1 MIKEPTIDKLNG
13 LAIVDVVSEYVQL
26 KKAGVNYKGLCPF
39 HDDKNPSFMVSP
51 AKNICHCFVCG
62 KGGNPI
68 HFIMEQEKVDFPEA
82 CRILGKKYSIQV
94 EDEKRERTPAEIEE
108 QNKKESMA
116 VIFSHVQRFYVER
129 LHDKTPEALAM
140 MDYARHRWGKETV
153 EEMGLGYAPK
163 GTQQLIDFIKK
174 TGLSMELCKE
184 AGLIAVDEESGREY
198 AFFRDRLMIP
208 VRDRWG
214 SVINYTARTLSDD
227 KDVAKYLNGRDSLL
241 FHKSEVLFGLNTAM
255 NIGAREELFY
265 IVEGGP
271 DVIKMQE
278 IGALNTVAPLG
289 TALTKE
295 HLQLLKRFHPKL
307 CFIPDADG
315 PGIAAVMKNGRTAME
330 EGFRV
335 TVKEIPPLEI
345 TDEDGIVH
353 TYKQDA
359 DSYFKEVKD
368 VRELDEQDFVL
379 WLADKLFEDIEG
391 KASTET
397 DISDAVKEICDVL
410 ILEKD
415 EYTQKALLDALVRQH
430 NGHKGLWKSAV
441 NEAKQRRAEEKAKA
455 TQKKSGIDLMKYG
468 FYEQHN
474 CYWSRDDEGSEKQW
488 SNFKMKPLY
497 HVLGVDDSRRLYEI
511 TNIDGVTRIL
521 ELTAEELVSI
531 SKFMVKVESI
541 GNFIWKA
548 TMQEL
553 TKLKSYLFDQTETA
567 IRVRQYGWQ
576 HSGFWAFGNGCIFD
590 NEWFPADKMGIV
602 HLHDA
607 DKSQDNYYL
616 QGASEVYA
624 ADTSYF
630 SFERQFI
637 FPTSHSSISFPDI
650 ARLMAQV
657 FGDNAK
663 IAICYLLA
671 SLHRDIITSYT
682 VNFPILNLFG
692 PKGSGKTEL
701 GITLMRFLTIGDKP
715 LNLRNTTAPSLS
727 QMLSMA
733 ANSLVLLDEYKNS
746 LDMRIVE
753 IIKGAYD
760 GVGRSR
766 MDMDRG
772 KQMERTP
779 VDCGVMV
786 CGQEMPTLDIAMF
799 TRMIYLPTA
808 ITVHDREAKD
818 KFNHL
823 SDIRKV
829 GLQHLT
835 MQVLA
840 HRANFESAFYETYND
855 VTNEVYDLIDSDNV
869 EDRLWRNWAVLLT
882 TYKVLSVPLGL
893 PFEYDEIKRLCI
905 EGIKRQNGEVTSNN
919 ELGNLWNALS
929 TLYDQGKV
937 FPDSDF
943 KVKYVMHVRTD
954 KGKREFKEKHPIL
967 MLRLAN
973 FVSQYKQLAQRE
985 GEKKIIMDR
994 DSIRYYLTTG
1004 SAYLGVKPSERYVS
1018 MKDGVPEMVQEHAKD
1033 AMGKLQYDNLNN
1045 PIMKAVTAYKFDR
1058 FLCFDYEMLKNRYGL
1073 RLERFSALEADR
1085 MEEDED
1091 DEKPPTYTEGEIF

>member
-1 MIKEPTIDKLNG
+1 MIKDHIIDKLNS
-13 LAIVDVVSEYVQL
+13 LAIVDVVSEYVTL
-26 KKAGVNYKGLCPF
+26 KKSGVNYKGLCPF
-39 HDDKNPSFMVSP
+39 HDDKNPSFVVSP

-62 KGGNPI
+62 KGGTPI
-68 HFIMEQEKVDFPEA
+68 HFIMEHEKVDFLGA
-82 CRILGKKYSIQV
+82 CRILGKRYNIDI
-94 EDEKRERTPAEIEE
+94 EEEKRERTPQEVE
-108 QNKKESMA
+108 QQKKKESMA
-116 VIFSHVQRFYVER
+116 VIFTHIQKYYVGKLHER
-129 LHDKTPEALAM
+129 TPEALAM
-140 MDYARHRWGKETV
+140 MDYARHRWSKETI
-153 EEMGLGYAPK
+153 EELGLGYAPK
-163 GTQQLIDFIKK
+163 SSQQFMDFIRK

-184 AGLIAVDEESGREY
+184 AGLIAEDSESGREY

-214 SVINYTARTLSDD
+214 NVINYTARTLSDD
-227 KDVAKYLNGRDSLL
+227 KDKAKYLNGSDSLI

-271 DVIKMQE
+271 DVIKMQQ

-307 CFIPDADG
+307 CFIPDADA

-330 EGFRV
+330 QGFRV
-335 TVKEIPPLEI
+335 TVKEIPQ
-345 TDEDGIVH
+345 TEDGR
-353 TYKQDA
+353 KQDA
-359 DSYFKEVKD
+359 DSYFQNVHQVKELQ
-368 VRELDEQDFVL
+368 EEDFVL
-379 WLADKLFEDIEG
+379 WLSNKLFDDIER
-391 KASTET
+391 KSSTQT

-410 ILEKD
+410 ILEQD
-415 EYTQKALLDALVRQH
+415 EYTQKGLLDALIKEH
-430 NGHKGLWKSAV
+430 NGHKGLWKNAV
-441 NEAKQRRAEEKAKA
+441 NEAKARRAENKAKA

-474 CYWSRDDEGSEKQW
+474 CYWSRDDEGNEKQW

-511 TNIDGVTRIL
+511 TNIDDVTRIL

-548 TMQEL
+548 SMQEL

-567 IRVRQYGWQ
+567 IRIRQYGWQ
-576 HSGFWAFGNGCIFD
+576 HSGFWAFGNGCIFE
-590 NEWFPADKMGIV
+590 NEWYPADSMGIV
-602 HLHDA
+602 HLPEA
-607 DKSQDNYYL
+607 EKKLDNYYL
-616 QGASEVYA
+616 QGASEIYA
-624 ADTSYF
+624 DDTSYF

-637 FPTSHSSISFPDI
+637 FPATHSSISFPDLS
-650 ARLMAQV
+650 RLMAEV

-701 GITLMRFLTIGDKP
+701 GITLMRFLTVGDKP
-715 LNLRNTTAPSLS
+715 LNLRNTTGPSLS
-727 QMLSMA
+727 QMLSA
-733 ANSLVLLDEYKNS
+733 AADSLVLLDEYKNS

-760 GVGRSR
+760 GVGRAR

-772 KQMERTP
+772 KQIERTP
-779 VDCGVMV
+779 VDCGVIV

-799 TRMIYLPTA
+799 TRMIYLPTS

-823 SDIRKV
+823 SDIRKL
-829 GLQHLT
+829 GFQNLT
-835 MQVLA
+835 MQILS
-840 HRANFESAFYETYND
+840 HRASFERSFYEAY
-855 VTNEVYDLIDSDNV
+855 NEVSNEVCDLIDGDNV
-869 EDRLWRNWAVLLT
+869 EDRLWRNWAIMLT
-882 TYKVLSVPLGL
+882 SYKVLRVPLGL
-893 PFEYDEIKRLCI
+893 PFEYDEIKRLCV

-937 FPDSDF
+937 FADSDF
-943 KVKYVMHVRTD
+943 KVKHMMRINTD
-954 KGKREFKEKHPIL
+954 KGKREYKEKHPIL

-994 DSIRYYLTTG
+994 DSIRYYLTTC
-1004 SAYLGVKPSERYVS
+1004 SAYLGVKPSERYMAV
-1018 MKDGVPEMVQEHAKD
+1018 KDGVPENVEEQAKD
-1033 AMGKLQYDNLNN
+1033 AAGKPMFDKLNN
-1045 PIMKAVTAYKFDR
+1045 PIMKLAPAYKFDR
-1058 FLCFDYEMLKNRYGL
+1058 FLCFDYEILKTRYGMS
-1073 RLERFSALEADR
+1073 LERFSSVEADR
-1085 MEEDED
+1085 MKQDDE
-1091 DEKPPTYTEGEIF
+1091 DEKPAVYKESEIF

>member
-1 MIKEPTIDKLNG
+1 MIKEQTIDKLNG
-13 LAIVDVVSEYVQL
+13 LAIVDVVSEYVDL

-68 HFIMEQEKVDFPEA
+68 HFIMEHEKVDFPEA
-82 CRILGKKYSIQV
+82 CRILGKNYNIEV
-94 EDEKRERTPAEIEE
+94 EDEKRELTPAEREE
-108 QNKKESMA
+108 QSKKESMA
-116 VIFSHVQRFYVER
+116 VIYANVQKFFVEC
-129 LHDKTPEALAM
+129 LHSGTPDAKAM
-140 MDYARHRWGKETV
+140 MDYARHRWSKEEI
-153 EEMGLGYAPK
+153 EERGLGYAPK
-163 GTQQLIDFIKK
+163 GSQQFFDLVRK
-174 TGLSMELCKE
+174 TGLSWELCKE
-184 AGLIAVDEESGREY
+184 AGLIAVDEDSGREY
-198 AFFRDRLMIP
+198 AFFRDRLTIP

-214 SVINYTARTLSDD
+214 NVINYTARTLSED
-227 KDVAKYLNGRDSLL
+227 KDKQKYINGRDSLL
-241 FHKSEVLFGLNTAM
+241 FHKSEVLFGLDTAM
-255 NIGAREELFY
+255 KTGAREELFY

-271 DVIKMQE
+271 DVIKMQQ

-307 CFIPDADG
+307 CFIPDADA

-330 EGFRV
+330 QGFRV
-335 TVKEIPPLEI
+335 TVKEIPQ
-345 TDEDGIVH
+345 TEDGK
-353 TYKQDA
+353 KQDA
-359 DSYFKEVKD
+359 DSYFQNVHQ
-368 VRELDEQDFVL
+368 VRELAEKDFVL
-379 WLADKLFEDIEG
+379 WLADKLFGDIE
-391 KASTET
+391 KKSSTET
-397 DISDAVKEICDVL
+397 DISDAVKQICDVL
-410 ILEKD
+410 ILEQD
-415 EYTQKALLDALVRQH
+415 DFTQNALRDALIREH
-430 NGHKGLWKSAV
+430 NGHKGLWKNAV
-441 NEAKQRRAEEKAKA
+441 NEAKHRRTEEKARA
-455 TQKKSGIDLMKYG
+455 TVKKSGIDLMKYG

-497 HVLGVDDSRRLYEI
+497 HVMGVDDSRRLYEI
-511 TNIDGVTRIL
+511 TNIDGTTRIL

-531 SKFMVKVESI
+531 AKFMIKVESI

-553 TKLKSYLFDQTETA
+553 NKLKSYLFDQTETA
-567 IRVRQYGWQ
+567 IRIRQYGWQ
-576 HSGFWAFGNGCIFD
+576 RSGFWAFGNGCIYD
-590 NEWFPADKMGIV
+590 NEWYPADSMGIV
-602 HLHDA
+602 HLHEA
-607 DKSQDNYYL
+607 EKKLDNYYL
-616 QGASEVYA
+616 QGASEIYA

-637 FPTSHSSISFPDI
+637 FPATHSSISFPDV
-650 ARLMAQV
+650 ARLMAEV

-715 LNLRNTTAPSLS
+715 LNLRNTTGPSLS

-760 GVGRSR
+760 GVGRAR

-772 KQMERTP
+772 KQIERTP

-823 SDIRKV
+823 SDIRKL

-835 MQVLA
+835 MQILA
-840 HRANFESAFYETYND
+840 HRANFESAFYDTYNE
-855 VTNEVYDLIDSDNV
+855 VTNEVCDLIDGDSV
-869 EDRLWRNWAVLLT
+869 EDRLWRNWAIMLT
-882 TYKVLSVPLGL
+882 TYKVLRVPLGL
-893 PFEYDEIKRLCI
+893 PFPYEEIRKLCV

-937 FPDSDF
+937 FADSDF
-943 KVKYVMHVRTD
+943 KVKYMQRINTD
-954 KGKREFKEKHPIL
+954 KGKREYKEKHPIL

-1004 SAYLGVKPSERYVS
+1004 SAYLGAKPSERYVAV
-1018 MKDGVPEMVQEHAKD
+1018 KDGVPETIQEHAKD
-1033 AMGKLQYDNLNN
+1033 SAGRPMYDNLNN
-1045 PIMKAVTAYKFDR
+1045 PVMKAVPAYKFDR
-1058 FLCFDYEMLKNRYGL
+1058 FLCFDYEMLKSRYGL
-1073 RLERFSALEADR
+1073 RLERFSALDAER
-1085 MEEDED
+1085 MEREE
-1091 DEKPPTYTEGEIF
+1091 EEEENAPEYREGEIF

>member
-1 MIKEPTIDKLNG
+1 MIKDHIIDKLNS
-13 LAIVDVVSEYVQL
+13 LAIVDVVSEYVTL
-26 KKAGVNYKGLCPF
+26 KKSGVNYKGLCPF
-39 HDDKNPSFMVSP
+39 HDDKNPSFVVSP

-62 KGGNPI
+62 KGGTPI
-68 HFIMEQEKVDFPEA
+68 HFIMEHEKVDFLGA
-82 CRILGKKYSIQV
+82 CRILGKRYNIDI
-94 EDEKRERTPAEIEE
+94 EEEKRERTPQEVE
-108 QNKKESMA
+108 QQKKKESMA
-116 VIFSHVQRFYVER
+116 VIFTHIQKYYVGKLHER
-129 LHDKTPEALAM
+129 TPEALAM
-140 MDYARHRWGKETV
+140 MDYARHRWSKETI
-153 EEMGLGYAPK
+153 EELGLGYAPK
-163 GTQQLIDFIKK
+163 SSQQFMDFIRK

-184 AGLIAVDEESGREY
+184 AGLIAEDSESGREY

-214 SVINYTARTLSDD
+214 NVINYTARTLSDD
-227 KDVAKYLNGRDSLL
+227 KDKAKYLNGSDSLI

-271 DVIKMQE
+271 DVIKMQQ

-307 CFIPDADG
+307 CFIPDADA

-330 EGFRV
+330 QGFRV
-335 TVKEIPPLEI
+335 TVKEIPQ
-345 TDEDGIVH
+345 TEDGR
-353 TYKQDA
+353 KQDA
-359 DSYFKEVKD
+359 DSYFQNVHQVKELQ
-368 VRELDEQDFVL
+368 EEDFVL
-379 WLADKLFEDIEG
+379 WLSNKLFDDIER
-391 KASTET
+391 KSSTQT

-410 ILEKD
+410 ILEQD
-415 EYTQKALLDALVRQH
+415 EYTQKGLLDALIKEH
-430 NGHKGLWKSAV
+430 NGHKGLWKNAV
-441 NEAKQRRAEEKAKA
+441 NEAKARRAENKAKA

-474 CYWSRDDEGSEKQW
+474 CYWSRDDEGNEKQW

-511 TNIDGVTRIL
+511 TNIDDVTRIL

-548 TMQEL
+548 SMQEL

-567 IRVRQYGWQ
+567 IRIRQYGWQ
-576 HSGFWAFGNGCIFD
+576 HSGFWAFGNGCIFE
-590 NEWFPADKMGIV
+590 NEWYPADSMGIV
-602 HLHDA
+602 HLHEA
-607 DKSQDNYYL
+607 EKKLDNYYL
-616 QGASEVYA
+616 QGASEIYA
-624 ADTSYF
+624 DDTSYF

-637 FPTSHSSISFPDI
+637 FPATHSSISFPDLS
-650 ARLMAQV
+650 RLMAEV

-701 GITLMRFLTIGDKP
+701 GITLMRFLTVGDKP
-715 LNLRNTTAPSLS
+715 LNLRNTTGPSLS
-727 QMLSMA
+727 QMLSA
-733 ANSLVLLDEYKNS
+733 AADSLVLLDEYKNS

-760 GVGRSR
+760 GVGRAR

-772 KQMERTP
+772 KQIERTP
-779 VDCGVMV
+779 VDCGVIV

-799 TRMIYLPTA
+799 TRMIYLPTS

-823 SDIRKV
+823 SDIRKL
-829 GLQHLT
+829 GFQNLT
-835 MQVLA
+835 MQILS
-840 HRANFESAFYETYND
+840 HRASFERSFYEAY
-855 VTNEVYDLIDSDNV
+855 NEVSTEVCDLIDGDNV
-869 EDRLWRNWAVLLT
+869 EDRLWRNWAIMLT
-882 TYKVLSVPLGL
+882 SYKVLRVPLGL
-893 PFEYDEIKRLCI
+893 PFEYDEIKRLCV

-937 FPDSDF
+937 FADSDF
-943 KVKYVMHVRTD
+943 KVKHMMRINTD
-954 KGKREFKEKHPIL
+954 KGKREYKEKHPIL

-994 DSIRYYLTTG
+994 DSIRYYLTTC
-1004 SAYLGVKPSERYVS
+1004 SAYLGVKPSERYMAV
-1018 MKDGVPEMVQEHAKD
+1018 KDGVPENVEEQAKD
-1033 AMGKLQYDNLNN
+1033 AAGKPMFDKLNN
-1045 PIMKAVTAYKFDR
+1045 PIMKLAPAYKFDR
-1058 FLCFDYEMLKNRYGL
+1058 FLCFDYEILKTRYGMS
-1073 RLERFSALEADR
+1073 LERFSSVEADR
-1085 MEEDED
+1085 MKQDDE
-1091 DEKPPTYTEGEIF
+1091 DEKPAVYKESEIF

>member
-1 MIKEPTIDKLNG
+1 MIKDHIIDKLNS
-13 LAIVDVVSEYVQL
+13 LAIVDVVSEYVTL
-26 KKAGVNYKGLCPF
+26 KKSGVNYKGLCPF
-39 HDDKNPSFMVSP
+39 HDDKNPSFVVSP

-62 KGGNPI
+62 KGGTPI
-68 HFIMEQEKVDFPEA
+68 HFIMEHEKVDFLGA
-82 CRILGKKYSIQV
+82 CRILGKRYNIDI
-94 EDEKRERTPAEIEE
+94 EEEKRERTPQEVE
-108 QNKKESMA
+108 QQKKKESMA
-116 VIFSHVQRFYVER
+116 VIFTHIQKYYVGKLHER
-129 LHDKTPEALAM
+129 TPEALAM
-140 MDYARHRWGKETV
+140 MDYARHRWSKETI
-153 EEMGLGYAPK
+153 EELGLGYAPK
-163 GTQQLIDFIKK
+163 SSQQFMDFIRK

-184 AGLIAVDEESGREY
+184 AGLIAEDSESGREY

-214 SVINYTARTLSDD
+214 NVINYTARTLSDD
-227 KDVAKYLNGRDSLL
+227 KDKAKYLNGSDSLI

-271 DVIKMQE
+271 DVIKMQQ

-307 CFIPDADG
+307 CFIPDADA

-330 EGFRV
+330 QGFRV
-335 TVKEIPPLEI
+335 TVKEIPQ
-345 TDEDGIVH
+345 TEDGR
-353 TYKQDA
+353 KQDA
-359 DSYFKEVKD
+359 DSYFQNVHQVKELQ
-368 VRELDEQDFVL
+368 EEDFVL
-379 WLADKLFEDIEG
+379 WLSNKLFDDIER
-391 KASTET
+391 KSSTQT

-410 ILEKD
+410 ILEQD
-415 EYTQKALLDALVRQH
+415 EYTQKGLLDALIKEH
-430 NGHKGLWKSAV
+430 NGHKGLWKNAV
-441 NEAKQRRAEEKAKA
+441 NEAKARRAENKAKA

-474 CYWSRDDEGSEKQW
+474 CYWSRDDEGNEKQW

-511 TNIDGVTRIL
+511 TNIDDVTRIL

-548 TMQEL
+548 SMQEL

-567 IRVRQYGWQ
+567 IRIRQYGWQ
-576 HSGFWAFGNGCIFD
+576 HSGFWAFGNGCIFE
-590 NEWFPADKMGIV
+590 NEWYPADSMGIV
-602 HLHDA
+602 HLHEA
-607 DKSQDNYYL
+607 EKKLDNYYL
-616 QGASEVYA
+616 QGASEIYA
-624 ADTSYF
+624 DDTSYF

-637 FPTSHSSISFPDI
+637 FPATHSSISFPDLS
-650 ARLMAQV
+650 RLMAEV

-701 GITLMRFLTIGDKP
+701 GITLMRFLTVGDKP
-715 LNLRNTTAPSLS
+715 LNLRNTTGPSLS
-727 QMLSMA
+727 QMLSA
-733 ANSLVLLDEYKNS
+733 AADSLVLLDEYKNS

-760 GVGRSR
+760 GVGRAR

-772 KQMERTP
+772 KQIERTP
-779 VDCGVMV
+779 VDCGVIV

-799 TRMIYLPTA
+799 TRMIYLPTS

-823 SDIRKV
+823 SDIRKL
-829 GLQHLT
+829 GFQNLT
-835 MQVLA
+835 MQILS
-840 HRANFESAFYETYND
+840 HRASFERSFYEAY
-855 VTNEVYDLIDSDNV
+855 NEVSNEVCDLIDGDNV
-869 EDRLWRNWAVLLT
+869 EDRLWRNWAIMLT
-882 TYKVLSVPLGL
+882 SYKVLRVPLGL
-893 PFEYDEIKRLCI
+893 PFEYDEIKRLCV

-937 FPDSDF
+937 FADSDF
-943 KVKYVMHVRTD
+943 KVKHMMRINTD
-954 KGKREFKEKHPIL
+954 KGKREYKEKHPIL

-994 DSIRYYLTTG
+994 DSIRYYLTTC
-1004 SAYLGVKPSERYVS
+1004 SAYLGVKPSERYMAV
-1018 MKDGVPEMVQEHAKD
+1018 KDGVPENVEEQAKD
-1033 AMGKLQYDNLNN
+1033 AAGKPMFDKLNN
-1045 PIMKAVTAYKFDR
+1045 PIMKLAPAYKFDR
-1058 FLCFDYEMLKNRYGL
+1058 FLCFDYEILKTRYGL
-1073 RLERFSALEADR
+1073 SLERFSSVEADR
-1085 MEEDED
+1085 MEQDDE
-1091 DEKPPTYTEGEIF
+1091 DEKPAVYKESEIF

>member
-1 MIKEPTIDKLNG
+1 MAMIKDHIIDKLNS
-13 LAIVDVVSEYVQL
+13 LAIVDVVSEYVTL
-26 KKAGVNYKGLCPF
+26 KKSGVNYKGLCPF
-39 HDDKNPSFMVSP
+39 HDDKNPSFVVSP

-62 KGGNPI
+62 KGGTPI
-68 HFIMEQEKVDFPEA
+68 HFIMEHEKVDFLGA
-82 CRILGKKYSIQV
+82 CRILGKRYNIDI
-94 EDEKRERTPAEIEE
+94 EEEKRERTPQEVE
-108 QNKKESMA
+108 QQKKKESMA
-116 VIFSHVQRFYVER
+116 VIFTHIQKYYVEK
-129 LHDKTPEALAM
+129 LHERTPEALAM
-140 MDYARHRWGKETV
+140 MDYARHRWSKETI
-153 EEMGLGYAPK
+153 EELGLGYAPK
-163 GTQQLIDFIKK
+163 SSQQFMDFIRK

-184 AGLIAVDEESGREY
+184 AGLIAEDSESGREY

-214 SVINYTARTLSDD
+214 NVINYTARTLSDD
-227 KDVAKYLNGRDSLL
+227 KDKAKYLNGSDSLI

-271 DVIKMQE
+271 DVIKMQQ

-307 CFIPDADG
+307 CFIPDADA

-330 EGFRV
+330 QGFRV
-335 TVKEIPPLEI
+335 TVKEIPQ
-345 TDEDGIVH
+345 TEDGR
-353 TYKQDA
+353 KQDA
-359 DSYFKEVKD
+359 DSYFQNVHQVKELQ
-368 VRELDEQDFVL
+368 EEDFVL
-379 WLADKLFEDIEG
+379 WLSNKLFDDIER
-391 KASTET
+391 KSSTQT

-410 ILEKD
+410 ILEQD
-415 EYTQKALLDALVRQH
+415 EYTQKGLLDALIKEH
-430 NGHKGLWKSAV
+430 NGHKGLWKNAV
-441 NEAKQRRAEEKAKA
+441 NEAKARRAENKAKA

-474 CYWSRDDEGSEKQW
+474 CYWSRDDEGNEKQW

-511 TNIDGVTRIL
+511 TNIDDVTRIL
-521 ELTAEELVSI
+521 ELTAEELVSLA
-531 SKFMVKVESI
+531 KFQVKVESV
-541 GNFIWKA
+541 GNFLWKSG
-548 TMQEL
+548 MPEL
-553 TKLKSYLFDQTETA
+553 IKLKTYLFDMTETA
-567 IRVRQYGWQ
+567 IRIRQYGWQ
-576 HSGFWAFGNGCIFD
+576 HSGFWAFGNGCIFE
-590 NEWFPADKMGIV
+590 NEWYPADSMGIV
-602 HLHDA
+602 HLHEA
-607 DKSQDNYYL
+607 EKKLDNYYL
-616 QGASEVYA
+616 QGASEIYA
-624 ADTSYF
+624 DDTSYF

-637 FPTSHSSISFPDI
+637 FPATHSSISFPDLS
-650 ARLMAQV
+650 RLMAEV

-701 GITLMRFLTIGDKP
+701 GITLMRFLTVGDKP
-715 LNLRNTTAPSLS
+715 LNLRNTTGPSLS

-760 GVGRSR
+760 GVGRAR

-772 KQMERTP
+772 KQIERTP
-779 VDCGVMV
+779 VDCGVIV

-799 TRMIYLPTA
+799 TRMIYLPTS

-823 SDIRKV
+823 SDIRKL
-829 GLQHLT
+829 GFQNLT
-835 MQVLA
+835 MQILS
-840 HRANFESAFYETYND
+840 HRASFERSFYEAY
-855 VTNEVYDLIDSDNV
+855 NEVSNEVCDLIDGDNV
-869 EDRLWRNWAVLLT
+869 EDRLWRNWAIMLT
-882 TYKVLSVPLGL
+882 SYKVLRVPLGL
-893 PFEYDEIKRLCI
+893 PFEYDEIKRLCV

-937 FPDSDF
+937 FADSDF
-943 KVKYVMHVRTD
+943 KVKHMMRINTD
-954 KGKREFKEKHPIL
+954 KGKREYKEKHPIL

-994 DSIRYYLTTG
+994 DSIRYYLTTC
-1004 SAYLGVKPSERYVS
+1004 SAYLGVKPSERYMAV
-1018 MKDGVPEMVQEHAKD
+1018 KDGVPENVEEQAKD
-1033 AMGKLQYDNLNN
+1033 AAGKPMFDKLNN
-1045 PIMKAVTAYKFDR
+1045 PIMKLAPAYKFDR
-1058 FLCFDYEMLKNRYGL
+1058 FLCFDYEILKTRYGL
-1073 RLERFSALEADR
+1073 SLERFSSVEADR
-1085 MEEDED
+1085 MEQDDE
-1091 DEKPPTYTEGEIF
+1091 DEKPAVYKESEIF

>member
-1 MIKEPTIDKLNG
+1 MIKDHIIDKLNS
-13 LAIVDVVSEYVQL
+13 LAIVDVVSEYVTL
-26 KKAGVNYKGLCPF
+26 KKSGVNYKGLCPF
-39 HDDKNPSFMVSP
+39 HDDKNPSFVVSP

-62 KGGNPI
+62 KGGTPI
-68 HFIMEQEKVDFPEA
+68 HFIMEHEKVDFLGA
-82 CRILGKKYSIQV
+82 CRILGKRYNIDI
-94 EDEKRERTPAEIEE
+94 EEEKRERTPQEVE
-108 QNKKESMA
+108 QQKKKESMA
-116 VIFSHVQRFYVER
+116 VIFTHIQKYYVGKLHER
-129 LHDKTPEALAM
+129 TPEALAM
-140 MDYARHRWGKETV
+140 MDYARHRWSKETI
-153 EEMGLGYAPK
+153 EELGLGYAPK
-163 GTQQLIDFIKK
+163 SSQQFMDFIRK

-184 AGLIAVDEESGREY
+184 AGLIAEDSESGREY

-214 SVINYTARTLSDD
+214 NVINYTARTLSDD
-227 KDVAKYLNGRDSLL
+227 KDKAKYLNGSDSLI

-271 DVIKMQE
+271 DVIKMQQ

-307 CFIPDADG
+307 CFIPDADA

-330 EGFRV
+330 QGFRV
-335 TVKEIPPLEI
+335 TVKEIPQ
-345 TDEDGIVH
+345 TEDGR
-353 TYKQDA
+353 KQDA
-359 DSYFKEVKD
+359 DSYFQNVHQVKELQ
-368 VRELDEQDFVL
+368 EEDFVL
-379 WLADKLFEDIEG
+379 WLSNKLFDDIER
-391 KASTET
+391 KSSTQT

-410 ILEKD
+410 ILEQD
-415 EYTQKALLDALVRQH
+415 EYTQKGLLDALIKEH
-430 NGHKGLWKSAV
+430 NGHKGLWKNAV
-441 NEAKQRRAEEKAKA
+441 NEAKARRAENKAKA

-474 CYWSRDDEGSEKQW
+474 CYWSRDDEGNEKQW

-511 TNIDGVTRIL
+511 TNIDDVTRIL

-548 TMQEL
+548 SMQEL

-567 IRVRQYGWQ
+567 IRIRQYGWQ
-576 HSGFWAFGNGCIFD
+576 HSGFWAFGNGCIFE
-590 NEWFPADKMGIV
+590 NEWYPADSMGIV
-602 HLHDA
+602 HLHEA
-607 DKSQDNYYL
+607 EKKLDNYYL
-616 QGASEVYA
+616 QGASEIYA
-624 ADTSYF
+624 DDTSYF

-637 FPTSHSSISFPDI
+637 FPATHSSISFPDLS
-650 ARLMAQV
+650 RLMAEV

-701 GITLMRFLTIGDKP
+701 GITLMRFLTVGDKP
-715 LNLRNTTAPSLS
+715 LNLRNTTGPSLS
-727 QMLSMA
+727 QMLSA
-733 ANSLVLLDEYKNS
+733 AADSLVLLDEYKNS

-760 GVGRSR
+760 GVGRAR

-772 KQMERTP
+772 KQIERTP
-779 VDCGVMV
+779 VDCGVIV

-799 TRMIYLPTA
+799 TRMIYLPTS

-823 SDIRKV
+823 SDIRKL
-829 GLQHLT
+829 GFQNLT
-835 MQVLA
+835 MQILS
-840 HRANFESAFYETYND
+840 HRASFERSFYEAY
-855 VTNEVYDLIDSDNV
+855 NEVSNEVCDLIDGDNV
-869 EDRLWRNWAVLLT
+869 EDRLWRNWAIMLT
-882 TYKVLSVPLGL
+882 SYKVLRVPLGL
-893 PFEYDEIKRLCI
+893 PFEYDEIKRLCV

-937 FPDSDF
+937 FADSDF
-943 KVKYVMHVRTD
+943 KVKHMMRINTD
-954 KGKREFKEKHPIL
+954 KGKREYKEKHPIL

-994 DSIRYYLTTG
+994 DSIRYYLTTC
-1004 SAYLGVKPSERYVS
+1004 SAYLGVKPSERYMAV
-1018 MKDGVPEMVQEHAKD
+1018 KDGVPENVEEQAKD
-1033 AMGKLQYDNLNN
+1033 AAGKPMFDKLNN
-1045 PIMKAVTAYKFDR
+1045 PIMKLAPAYKFDR
-1058 FLCFDYEMLKNRYGL
+1058 FLCFDYEILKTRYGMS
-1073 RLERFSALEADR
+1073 LERFSSVEADR
-1085 MEEDED
+1085 MKQDDE
-1091 DEKPPTYTEGEIF
+1091 DEKPAVYKESEIF

>member
-1 MIKEPTIDKLNG
+1 MIKDHIIDKLNS
-13 LAIVDVVSEYVQL
+13 LAIVDVVSEYVTL
-26 KKAGVNYKGLCPF
+26 KKSGVNYKGLCPF
-39 HDDKNPSFMVSP
+39 HDDKNPSFVVSP

-62 KGGNPI
+62 KGGTPI
-68 HFIMEQEKVDFPEA
+68 HFIMEHEKVDFLGA
-82 CRILGKKYSIQV
+82 CRILGKRYNIDI
-94 EDEKRERTPAEIEE
+94 EEEKRERTPQEVE
-108 QNKKESMA
+108 QQKKKESMA
-116 VIFSHVQRFYVER
+116 VIFTHIQKYYVGKLHER
-129 LHDKTPEALAM
+129 TPEALAM
-140 MDYARHRWGKETV
+140 MDYARHRWSKETI
-153 EEMGLGYAPK
+153 EELGLGYAPK
-163 GTQQLIDFIKK
+163 SSQQFMDFIRK

-184 AGLIAVDEESGREY
+184 AGLIAEDSESGREY

-214 SVINYTARTLSDD
+214 NVINYTARTLSDD
-227 KDVAKYLNGRDSLL
+227 KDKAKYLNGSDSLI

-271 DVIKMQE
+271 DVIKMQQ

-307 CFIPDADG
+307 CFIPDADA

-330 EGFRV
+330 QGFRV
-335 TVKEIPPLEI
+335 TVKEIPQ
-345 TDEDGIVH
+345 TEDGR
-353 TYKQDA
+353 KQDA
-359 DSYFKEVKD
+359 DSYFQNVHQVKELQ
-368 VRELDEQDFVL
+368 EEDFVL
-379 WLADKLFEDIEG
+379 WLSNKLFDDIER
-391 KASTET
+391 KSSTQT

-410 ILEKD
+410 ILEQD
-415 EYTQKALLDALVRQH
+415 EYTQKGLLDALIKEH
-430 NGHKGLWKSAV
+430 NGHKGLWKNAV
-441 NEAKQRRAEEKAKA
+441 NEAKARRAENKAKA

-474 CYWSRDDEGSEKQW
+474 CYWSRDDEGNEKQW

-511 TNIDGVTRIL
+511 TNIDDVTRIL

-548 TMQEL
+548 SMQEL

-567 IRVRQYGWQ
+567 IRIRQYGWQ
-576 HSGFWAFGNGCIFD
+576 HSGFWAFGNGCIFE
-590 NEWFPADKMGIV
+590 NEWYPADSMGIV
-602 HLHDA
+602 HLHEA
-607 DKSQDNYYL
+607 EKKLDNYYL
-616 QGASEVYA
+616 QGASEIYA
-624 ADTSYF
+624 DDTSYF

-637 FPTSHSSISFPDI
+637 FPATHSSISFPDLS
-650 ARLMAQV
+650 RLMAEV

-671 SLHRDIITSYT
+671 SLHRDSITSYT

-701 GITLMRFLTIGDKP
+701 GITLMRFLTVGDKP
-715 LNLRNTTAPSLS
+715 LNLRNTTGPSLS
-727 QMLSMA
+727 QMLSA
-733 ANSLVLLDEYKNS
+733 AADSLVLLDEYKNS

-760 GVGRSR
+760 GVGRAR

-772 KQMERTP
+772 KQIERTP
-779 VDCGVMV
+779 VDCGVIV

-799 TRMIYLPTA
+799 TRMIYLPTS

-823 SDIRKV
+823 SDIRKL
-829 GLQHLT
+829 GFQNLT
-835 MQVLA
+835 MQILS
-840 HRANFESAFYETYND
+840 HRASFERSFYEAY
-855 VTNEVYDLIDSDNV
+855 NEVSNEVCDLIDGDNV
-869 EDRLWRNWAVLLT
+869 EDRLWRNWAIMLT
-882 TYKVLSVPLGL
+882 SYKVLRVPLGL
-893 PFEYDEIKRLCI
+893 PFEYDEIKRLCV

-937 FPDSDF
+937 FADSDF
-943 KVKYVMHVRTD
+943 KVKHMMRINTD
-954 KGKREFKEKHPIL
+954 KGKREYKEKHPIL

-994 DSIRYYLTTG
+994 DSIRYYLTTC
-1004 SAYLGVKPSERYVS
+1004 SAYLGVKPSERYMAV
-1018 MKDGVPEMVQEHAKD
+1018 KDGVPENVEEQAKD
-1033 AMGKLQYDNLNN
+1033 AAGKPMFDKLNN
-1045 PIMKAVTAYKFDR
+1045 PIMKLAPAYKFDR
-1058 FLCFDYEMLKNRYGL
+1058 FLCFDYEILKTRYGMS
-1073 RLERFSALEADR
+1073 LERFSSVEADR
-1085 MEEDED
+1085 MKQDDE
-1091 DEKPPTYTEGEIF
+1091 DEKPAVYKESEIF

>member
-1 MIKEPTIDKLNG
+1 MIKEQVIDKLNA
-13 LAIVDVVSEYVQL
+13 LSIVDVVSEYVTL
-26 KKAGVNYKGLCPF
+26 KKSGVNYKGLCPF
-39 HDDKNPSFMVSP
+39 HGDKNPSFMVSP
-51 AKNICHCFVCG
+51 TKNICHCFSCG
-62 KGGNPI
+62 NGGNPI

-82 CRILGKKYSIQV
+82 CRILGKKYNIEV
-94 EDEKRERTPAEIEE
+94 EEEKRERTPQEIEE
-108 QNKKESMA
+108 QQKKESMA
-116 VIFSHVQRFYVER
+116 VIYGHVQRFYVER
-129 LHDKTPEALAM
+129 LHDKSPEALAV
-140 MDYARHRWGKETV
+140 MDYALKRWGKDTV

-163 GTQQLIDFIKK
+163 GSQQLLDYIRK
-174 TGLSMELCKE
+174 TGLSLELCKE

-214 SVINYTARTLSDD
+214 NVINYTARTLSAD
-227 KDVAKYLNGRDSLL
+227 KDVSKYINGRESLI
-241 FHKSEVLFGLNTAM
+241 FHKSEVLFGLDTAM
-255 NIGAREELFY
+255 KIGAREELFY

-271 DVIKMQE
+271 DVIKMQK
-278 IGALNTVAPLG
+278 IGVMNTVAPLG

-295 HLQLLKRFHPKL
+295 HLALLKRFHPKL
-307 CFIPDADG
+307 CFIPDADS

-330 EGFRV
+330 QGFRV
-335 TVKEIPPLEI
+335 TVKEIPQ
-345 TDEDGIVH
+345 TEDGK
-353 TYKQDA
+353 KQDA
-359 DSYFKEVKD
+359 DSYFQNINQ
-368 VRELDEQDFVL
+368 VRELSEEDFVL
-379 WLADKLFEDIEG
+379 WMARRLFGEIG
-391 KASTET
+391 QKASTET
-397 DISDAVKEICDVL
+397 DISDAVKEVCDVL
-410 ILEKD
+410 ILEQD
-415 EYTQKALLDALVRQH
+415 EYTQKALLDALIRQH
-430 NGHKGLWKSAV
+430 NGHKGLWKNAV
-441 NEAKQRRAEEKAKA
+441 NEAKHRRAEEKAKA
-455 TQKKSGIDLMKYG
+455 TEKKSGIDLMKYG
-468 FYEQHN
+468 FYEQQN
-474 CYWSRDDEGSEKQW
+474 CYWSRDDEGNEKQW

-511 TNIDGVTRIL
+511 TNIDNTTRIL

-531 SKFMVKVESI
+531 QRFMVKVESI

-548 TMQEL
+548 SMQEL
-553 TKLKSYLFDQTETA
+553 TKLKSYLFDLTETA
-567 IRVRQYGWQ
+567 IRIRQYGWQ
-576 HSGFWAFGNGCIFD
+576 RGGFWAFGNGCIFE
-590 NEWFPADKMGIV
+590 NEWFPADNMGIV
-602 HLHDA
+602 HLHEA
-607 DKSQDNYYL
+607 EKKLDNYYL
-616 QGASEVYA
+616 QGASEIYA

-637 FPTSHSSISFPDI
+637 YPTAHSSISFSDM
-650 ARLMAQV
+650 ARLMAEV

-682 VNFPILNLFG
+682 QNFPILNLFG

-715 LNLRNTTAPSLS
+715 LNLRNTTGPSLS

-733 ANSLVLLDEYKNS
+733 ANSLVLLDEYKNT
-746 LDMRIVE
+746 LDMRIIE

-760 GVGRSR
+760 GVGRAR
-766 MDMDRG
+766 MDMDKG
-772 KQMERTP
+772 KQIERTP

-818 KFNHL
+818 RFNRL
-823 SDIRKV
+823 SDIRKM

-840 HRANFESAFYETYND
+840 HRANFESAFYDTYNE
-855 VTNEVYDLIDSDNV
+855 VTNEVCDLIEGDNV
-869 EDRLWRNWAVLLT
+869 EDRLWRNWAVLLA
-882 TYKVLSVPLGL
+882 TYKVLRVPLGL
-893 PFEYDEIKRLCI
+893 PFDYNEIKSLCF
-905 EGIKRQNGEVTSNN
+905 EGIKRQNSEVTSNN

-943 KVKYVMHVRTD
+943 KVKYVMRINTD
-954 KGKREFKEKHPIL
+954 KGKREFKDKHPVL

-1018 MKDGVPEMVQEHAKD
+1018 MKDGMPEMVLEQAKD
-1033 AMGKLQYDNLNN
+1033 SMGRPQYDNLKN
-1045 PIMKAVTAYKFDR
+1045 PIMKQVVAYKFDR
-1058 FLCFDYEMLKNRYGL
+1058 FLCFDYEMLKTRYGL
-1073 RLERFSALEADR
+1073 RLERFTALEADR
-1085 MEEDED
+1085 MEEED
-1091 DEKPPTYTEGEIF
+1091 DDRPPTYKQGDLF

>member
-1 MIKEPTIDKLNG
+1 MIKEQVIDKLNA
-13 LAIVDVVSEYVQL
+13 LSIVDVVSEYVTL
-26 KKAGVNYKGLCPF
+26 KKSGVNYKGLCPF
-39 HDDKNPSFMVSP
+39 HGDKNPSFMVSP
-51 AKNICHCFVCG
+51 TKNICHCFSCG
-62 KGGNPI
+62 NGGNPI

-82 CRILGKKYSIQV
+82 CRILGKKYNIEV
-94 EDEKRERTPAEIEE
+94 EEEKRERTPQEIEE
-108 QNKKESMA
+108 QQKKESMA
-116 VIFSHVQRFYVER
+116 VIYGHVQRFYVER
-129 LHDKTPEALAM
+129 LHDKSPEALAV
-140 MDYARHRWGKETV
+140 MDYALKRWGKDTV

-163 GTQQLIDFIKK
+163 GSQQLLDYIRK
-174 TGLSMELCKE
+174 TGLSLELCKE

-214 SVINYTARTLSDD
+214 NVINYTARTLSAD
-227 KDVAKYLNGRDSLL
+227 KDVSKYINGRESLI
-241 FHKSEVLFGLNTAM
+241 FHKSEVLFGLDTAM
-255 NIGAREELFY
+255 KIGAREELFY

-278 IGALNTVAPLG
+278 IGVMNTVAPLG

-295 HLQLLKRFHPKL
+295 HLALLKRFHPKL
-307 CFIPDADG
+307 CFIPDADS

-330 EGFRV
+330 QGFRV
-335 TVKEIPPLEI
+335 TVKEIPQ
-345 TDEDGIVH
+345 TEDGK
-353 TYKQDA
+353 KQDA
-359 DSYFKEVKD
+359 DSYFQNINQ
-368 VRELDEQDFVL
+368 VRELSEEDFVL
-379 WLADKLFEDIEG
+379 WMARRLFGEIG
-391 KASTET
+391 QKASTET
-397 DISDAVKEICDVL
+397 DISDAVKEVCDVL
-410 ILEKD
+410 ILEQD
-415 EYTQKALLDALVRQH
+415 EYTQKALLDALIRQH
-430 NGHKGLWKSAV
+430 NGHKGLWKNAV
-441 NEAKQRRAEEKAKA
+441 NEAKHRRAEEKAKA
-455 TQKKSGIDLMKYG
+455 TEKKSGIDLMKYG
-468 FYEQHN
+468 FYEQQN
-474 CYWSRDDEGSEKQW
+474 CYWSRDDEGNEKQW

-511 TNIDGVTRIL
+511 TNIDNTTRIL

-531 SKFMVKVESI
+531 QRFMVKVESI

-548 TMQEL
+548 SMQEL
-553 TKLKSYLFDQTETA
+553 TKLKSYLFDLTETA
-567 IRVRQYGWQ
+567 IRIRQYGWQ
-576 HSGFWAFGNGCIFD
+576 RGGFWAFGNGCIFE
-590 NEWFPADKMGIV
+590 NEWFPADNMGIV
-602 HLHDA
+602 HLHEA
-607 DKSQDNYYL
+607 EKKLDNYYL
-616 QGASEVYA
+616 QGASEIYA

-637 FPTSHSSISFPDI
+637 YPTAHSSISFSDM
-650 ARLMAQV
+650 ARLMAEV

-682 VNFPILNLFG
+682 QNFPILNLFG

-715 LNLRNTTAPSLS
+715 LNLRNTTGPSLS

-733 ANSLVLLDEYKNS
+733 ANSLVLLDEYKNT
-746 LDMRIVE
+746 LDMRIIE

-760 GVGRSR
+760 GVGRAR
-766 MDMDRG
+766 MDMDKG
-772 KQMERTP
+772 KQIERTP

-818 KFNHL
+818 RFNRL
-823 SDIRKV
+823 SDIRKM

-840 HRANFESAFYETYND
+840 HRANFESAFYDTYNE
-855 VTNEVYDLIDSDNV
+855 VTNEVCDLIEGDNV
-869 EDRLWRNWAVLLT
+869 EDRLWRNWAVLLA
-882 TYKVLSVPLGL
+882 TYKVLRVPLGL
-893 PFEYDEIKRLCI
+893 PFDYDEIKSLCF
-905 EGIKRQNGEVTSNN
+905 EGIKRQNSEVTSNN

-943 KVKYVMHVRTD
+943 KVKYVMRINTD
-954 KGKREFKEKHPIL
+954 KGKREFKDKHPVL

-1018 MKDGVPEMVQEHAKD
+1018 MKDGMPEMVLEQAKD
-1033 AMGKLQYDNLNN
+1033 SMGRPQYDNLKN
-1045 PIMKAVTAYKFDR
+1045 PIMKQVVAYKFDR
-1058 FLCFDYEMLKNRYGL
+1058 FLCFDYEMLKTRYGL
-1073 RLERFSALEADR
+1073 RLERFTALEADR
-1085 MEEDED
+1085 MEEED
-1091 DEKPPTYTEGEIF
+1091 DDRPPTYKQGDLF

>member
-1 MIKEPTIDKLNG
+1 MIKEQVIDKLNA
-13 LAIVDVVSEYVQL
+13 LSIVDVVSEYVTL
-26 KKAGVNYKGLCPF
+26 KKSGVNYKGLCPF
-39 HDDKNPSFMVSP
+39 HGDKNPSFMVSP
-51 AKNICHCFVCG
+51 TKNICHCFSCG
-62 KGGNPI
+62 NGGNPI

-82 CRILGKKYSIQV
+82 CRILGKKYNIEV
-94 EDEKRERTPAEIEE
+94 EEEKRERTPQEIEE
-108 QNKKESMA
+108 QQKKESMA
-116 VIFSHVQRFYVER
+116 VIYGHVQRFYVER
-129 LHDKTPEALAM
+129 LHDKSPEALAV
-140 MDYARHRWGKETV
+140 MDYALKRWGKDTV

-163 GTQQLIDFIKK
+163 GSQQLLDYIRK
-174 TGLSMELCKE
+174 TGLSLELCKE

-214 SVINYTARTLSDD
+214 NVINYTARTLSAD
-227 KDVAKYLNGRDSLL
+227 KDVSKYINGRESLI
-241 FHKSEVLFGLNTAM
+241 FHKSEVLFGLDTAM
-255 NIGAREELFY
+255 KIGAREELFY

-271 DVIKMQE
+271 DVIKMQK
-278 IGALNTVAPLG
+278 IGVMNTVAPLG

-295 HLQLLKRFHPKL
+295 HLALLKRFHPKL
-307 CFIPDADG
+307 CFIPDADS

-330 EGFRV
+330 QGFRV
-335 TVKEIPPLEI
+335 TVKEIPQ
-345 TDEDGIVH
+345 TEDGK
-353 TYKQDA
+353 KQDA
-359 DSYFKEVKD
+359 DSYFQNINQ
-368 VRELDEQDFVL
+368 VRELSEEDFVL
-379 WLADKLFEDIEG
+379 WMARRLFGEIG
-391 KASTET
+391 QKASTET
-397 DISDAVKEICDVL
+397 DISDAVKEVCDVL
-410 ILEKD
+410 ILEQD
-415 EYTQKALLDALVRQH
+415 EYTQKALLDALIRQH
-430 NGHKGLWKSAV
+430 NGHKGLWKNAV
-441 NEAKQRRAEEKAKA
+441 NEAKHRRAEEKAKA
-455 TQKKSGIDLMKYG
+455 TEKKSGIDLMKYG
-468 FYEQHN
+468 FYEQQN
-474 CYWSRDDEGSEKQW
+474 CYWSRDDEGNEKQW

-511 TNIDGVTRIL
+511 TNIDNTTRIL

-531 SKFMVKVESI
+531 QRFMVKVESI

-548 TMQEL
+548 SMQEL
-553 TKLKSYLFDQTETA
+553 TKLKSYLFDLTETA
-567 IRVRQYGWQ
+567 IRIRQYGWQ
-576 HSGFWAFGNGCIFD
+576 RGGFWAFGNGCIFE
-590 NEWFPADKMGIV
+590 NEWFPADNMGIV
-602 HLHDA
+602 HLHEA
-607 DKSQDNYYL
+607 EKKLDNYYL
-616 QGASEVYA
+616 QGASEIYA

-637 FPTSHSSISFPDI
+637 YPTAHSSISFSDM
-650 ARLMAQV
+650 ARLMAEV

-663 IAICYLLA
+663 IAICYFLA

-682 VNFPILNLFG
+682 QNFPILNLFG

-715 LNLRNTTAPSLS
+715 LNLRNTTGPSLS

-733 ANSLVLLDEYKNS
+733 ANSLVLLDEYKNT
-746 LDMRIVE
+746 LDMRIIE

-760 GVGRSR
+760 GVGRAR
-766 MDMDRG
+766 MDMDKG
-772 KQMERTP
+772 KQIERTP

-818 KFNHL
+818 RFNRL
-823 SDIRKV
+823 SDIRKM

-840 HRANFESAFYETYND
+840 HRANFESAFYDTYNE
-855 VTNEVYDLIDSDNV
+855 VTNEVCDLIEGDNV
-869 EDRLWRNWAVLLT
+869 EDRLWRNWAVLLA
-882 TYKVLSVPLGL
+882 TYKVLRVPLGL
-893 PFEYDEIKRLCI
+893 PFDYDEIKSLCF
-905 EGIKRQNGEVTSNN
+905 EGIKRQNSEVTSNN

-943 KVKYVMHVRTD
+943 KVKYVMRINTD
-954 KGKREFKEKHPIL
+954 KGKREFKDKHPVL

-1018 MKDGVPEMVQEHAKD
+1018 MKDGMPEMVLEQAKD
-1033 AMGKLQYDNLNN
+1033 SMGRPQYDNLKN
-1045 PIMKAVTAYKFDR
+1045 PIMKQVVAYKFDR
-1058 FLCFDYEMLKNRYGL
+1058 FLCFDYEMLKTRYGL
-1073 RLERFSALEADR
+1073 RLERFTALEADR
-1085 MEEDED
+1085 MEEED
-1091 DEKPPTYTEGEIF
+1091 DDRPPTYKQGDLF